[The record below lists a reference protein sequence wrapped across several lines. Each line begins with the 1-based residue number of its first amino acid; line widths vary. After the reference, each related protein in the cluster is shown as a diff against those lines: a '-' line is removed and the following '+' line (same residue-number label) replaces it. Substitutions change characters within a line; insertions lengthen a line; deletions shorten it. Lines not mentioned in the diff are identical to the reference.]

1 MEGFLVHSVHLFCIE
16 MAIKAADFA
25 VPWAKSGCIK
35 IMLDMPF
42 YLETAWELQISKD
55 LFVHF

>member
-1 MEGFLVHSVHLFCIE
+1 MEGFLVRSVNSFCIE
-16 MAIKAADFA
+16 MAIKVADFA
-25 VPWAKSGCIK
+25 VPWAKSDCIK

-42 YLETAWELQISKD
+42 YLETAWEPQISKD